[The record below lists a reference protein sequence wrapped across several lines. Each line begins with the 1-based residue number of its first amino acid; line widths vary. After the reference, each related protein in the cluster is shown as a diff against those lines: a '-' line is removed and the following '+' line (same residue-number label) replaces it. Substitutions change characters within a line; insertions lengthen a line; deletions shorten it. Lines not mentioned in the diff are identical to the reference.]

1 MAVAVSRSLKGKE
14 SWEPGGGGAVKEPS
28 LQRKLKIARR
38 DDVIGFP
45 QLSNP
50 LCLSLSL
57 THTHTYTRV
66 HAHTHTSTH
75 NLTAPDSPVHT
86 LSCIG
91 EGRLLGPRATE
102 AGKPAECVFRSV
114 CLCWREQDC
123 RCRSTCPRAAT
134 RCMHVCVCSFVGV
147 CVCCYLCQVG
157 RFIVFV
163 SVHISVY
170 RGVLGVYLHAGV
182 NLLHCLSVS
191 VVFIRL
197 HVFLDCV
204 TRLYMCGHPC
214 RLWALASQ
222 PPALTGGSAP
232 SPTP

>member
-1 MAVAVSRSLKGKE
+1 MCVVTCVR
-14 SWEPGGGGAVKEPS
+14 WEG
-28 LQRKLKIARR
+28 L
-38 DDVIGFP
+38 
-45 QLSNP
+45 
-50 LCLSLSL
+50 
-57 THTHTYTRV
+57 Y
-66 HAHTHTSTH
+66 
-75 NLTAPDSPVHT
+75 
-86 LSCIG
+86 
-91 EGRLLGPRATE
+91 
-102 AGKPAECVFRSV
+102 
-114 CLCWREQDC
+114 
-123 RCRSTCPRAAT
+123 
-134 RCMHVCVCSFVGV
+134 
-147 CVCCYLCQVG
+147 
-157 RFIVFV
+157 V

-222 PPALTGGSAP
+222 PPALTGGSVP